1 MSCSSLYCRNCNKM
15 VLPRDVDSMLSYF
28 QRRYSKE
35 YSLSIIQQVMDNHS
49 CSTKTGLD
57 AFFDY

>member
-15 VLPRDVDSMLSYF
+15 VLPRDVDSMLRHF
-28 QRRYSKE
+28 QLRYTRE
-35 YSLSIIQQVMDNHS
+35 YSLNIIQQVMDNHS